1 MLRSLMGFAV
11 VASFRSRHATLGPIG
26 GPGTCW
32 GLAVSSSLSDR
43 STGKTWPTAA
53 RISWARRPY
62 TRSRHGLI
70 GSIGRSINGART
82 EKLLGMVG
90 SPKSAERLG
99 RRRFGAGPPRGVDRS
114 HPRSNPPT
122 AAEKAARGDGTA
134 DLPFQRHGKPLARRS
149 NGVSPCR
156 PTRPIDWVGGLG

>member
-11 VASFRSRHATLGPIG
+11 VASFRSRHATLGPIA

-43 STGKTWPTAA
+43 STGKTWPKAA

-70 GSIGRSINGART
+70 GSIGRSINGASTDAPRDGWFTKIGRASRT
-82 EKLLGMVG
+82 
-90 SPKSAERLG
+90 AAI
-99 RRRFGAGPPRGVDRS
+99 GAGPPRGVDRS